1 MKNLLRLSF
10 IMFLSL
16 FVISCSDGDGD
27 GNSSVPT
34 DTAGSFLVEY
44 AGVIWADTDNESM
57 ESSWFSVSPTGF
69 TSWGLYEGNCD
80 VSVGEWDEV
89 DEYGDVSSVQTNT
102 SNTLVI
108 LVSCAEDCEGLDDYT
123 VTLTVTG
130 DGNTLSAVDS
140 DFPDEVDYWVR
151 DDDGGC

>member
-10 IMFLSL
+10 ITFLSL
-16 FVISCSDGDGD
+16 FVISCSGGDGD

-44 AGVIWADTDNESM
+44 AGVIWAATDNDSM
-57 ESSWFSVSPTGF
+57 ESTWFSVSPAGF
-69 TSWGLYEGNCD
+69 TGWDLYDGDCD
-80 VSVGEWDEV
+80 VNFGEWDLV
-89 DEYGDVSSVQTNT
+89 DEYGYVQSVQTNS

-108 LVSCAEDCEGLDDYT
+108 LVSCVEDCGDSDDYT
-123 VTLTVTG
+123 VTLTVV
-130 DGNTLSAVDS
+130 DENTIRAVDS
-140 DFPDEVDYWVR
+140 DYPDQVDYWVR